1 MLTLKKET
9 PTEFL
14 KRLRKEII
22 KIREKCIQME
32 NKQRDNQWIKRTITS
47 VNPDDIN
54 WKKSTDNHFQ
64 E

>member
-9 PTEFL
+9 PTEFF

-32 NKQRDNQWIKRTITS
+32 NKQRHNQWIKRTITS